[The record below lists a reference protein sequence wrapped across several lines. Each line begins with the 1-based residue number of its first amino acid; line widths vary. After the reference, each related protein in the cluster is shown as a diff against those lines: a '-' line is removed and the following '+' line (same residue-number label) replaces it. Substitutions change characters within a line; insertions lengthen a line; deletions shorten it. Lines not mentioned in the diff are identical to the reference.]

1 MRSLG
6 TIVRLQI
13 QRASLKT
20 GERPYRVYDPDP
32 LMAVTRLALGPDGA
46 LGADP
51 ASGAA
56 GAWIVD
62 VHHRAHPRTRNEDG
76 EHGISVGFTAHYQA
90 MRARFGEHL
99 VEGSAGENLIAATEG
114 RVHSADVARGLAI
127 FAPGGA
133 ERVRLRVLEAAQP
146 CRPFTG
152 WALGR
157 MVDPPALKESL
168 QFLEDG
174 MRGYY
179 CVAEGSGIVEVG
191 DELAAL

>member
-6 TIVRLQI
+6 TVVRLQI

-20 GERPYRVYDPDP
+20 GERPFRVYDPGP
-32 LMAVTRLALGPDGA
+32 LVAVSHLALGPDGA

-51 ASGAA
+51 SSGAA

-90 MRARFGEHL
+90 MRERFGEHL
-99 VEGSAGENLIAATEG
+99 VVGSAGENLIAATDG
-114 RVHSADVARGLAI
+114 RVRYEDVERGLAI
-127 FAPGGA
+127 LAPGGA

-157 MVDPPALKESL
+157 IVDPALLKASL
-168 QFLEDG
+168 RFLEDG
-174 MRGYY
+174 TRGYY

-191 DELAAL
+191 DALVAL

>member
-6 TIVRLQI
+6 RIVRLQI

-20 GERPYRVYDPDP
+20 GERPLRVYDPTP
-32 LMAVTRLALGPDGA
+32 LLAVPRLALGPDGA

-51 ASGAA
+51 VG
-56 GAWIVD
+56 GAWLVD
-62 VHHRAHPRTRNEDG
+62 VHHRAHPATQNADG
-76 EHGISVGFTAHYQA
+76 LHGVSVGFTAHYQA
-90 MRARFGEHL
+90 MRERFGERL
-99 VEGSAGENLIAATEG
+99 VPGCAGENVIAETAT
-114 RVHSADVARGLAI
+114 RVRLEDLAGGLAVV
-127 FAPGGA
+127 APDGT
-133 ERVRLRVLEAAQP
+133 ERVRLRVLEVARP

-157 MVDPPALKESL
+157 AVEPAVLKDSL

-179 CVAEGSGIVEVG
+179 CVAEGTGVVAVG
-191 DELAAL
+191 DVLTAG